1 MDSNLLYVRRV
12 RQADLVEAV
21 EGTVDDEVI
30 WRDDKRDV
38 IVFEKKDSYTLAY
51 RTSLDLLQVLW
62 TKMEWVVYVERRDR
76 GNIE

>member
-21 EGTVDDEVI
+21 EVTVDDEVI

>member
-21 EGTVDDEVI
+21 EVTVDDEVI

-38 IVFEKKDSYTLAY
+38 IVFEKKDSYTLIY

-62 TKMEWVVYVERRDR
+62 AKMEWVAYVERRDR